1 MMRPTTH
8 MSRRAFFL
16 FCPHGD
22 QASMHQDVREI
33 VNIISG
39 MREDF
44 NHHGPRVTG
53 NAVKL
58 AEACGMS
65 RYDIGMIAAGA
76 QLHDIGK
83 LLIRPELLNKPGPL
97 EPEERV
103 EMNTH
108 VVKGWDIVNQAGY
121 EKTIQDIIRHHHER
135 WDGTGHPDGLRE
147 TDIPLAARIVTVADI
162 YQAMTDDRVYRP
174 AVSHEDAKDFML
186 SSKGIILDPELTD
199 LFFAKVV
206 TE

>member
-1 MMRPTTH
+1 
-8 MSRRAFFL
+8 
-16 FCPHGD
+16 
-22 QASMHQDVREI
+22 MHQDVGEI
-33 VNIISG
+33 VNILSG
-39 MREDF
+39 MREDL

-97 EPEERV
+97 EPDERV

-108 VVKGWDIVNQAGY
+108 VVKGWEVVNQAGY
-121 EKTIQDIIRHHHER
+121 EKTIQDIIRHHHEK
-135 WDGTGHPDGLRE
+135 WDGSGYPDGLKE
-147 TDIPLAARIVTVADI
+147 TDIPLAARIVAVCDI
-162 YQAMTDDRVYRP
+162 YQAMTDERIYREP
-174 AVSHEDAKDFML
+174 PRTHTHEFTKDFML
-186 SSKGIILDPELTD
+186 SGKGIILDPELVD

-206 TE
+206 IE